1 MNAET
6 ISRERDLINVKLAD
20 TAMSLKTWWAL
31 LFIYPLARRLTVLI
45 VNRTRLTPNQITF
58 FAMGLRGVTLL
69 CFLQGERWALIGG
82 ALAYYLAYV
91 CDCTDGT
98 VARIT
103 GQTSELGRYL
113 DHVADLVGDVV
124 ILLVL
129 AGSQGLLGT
138 PMIFGMMFMHVAE
151 SYISYLSGFAIATEK
166 SDKPSFALFT
176 LVNRYRRWWF
186 DKNIK
191 SFFSFPDYTAFIFVL
206 FPLLGRPAAG
216 LHIGFYLLLLIVFYT
231 VFSTFVSIHTGE
243 RRFP

>member
-1 MNAET
+1 MANQSNLN
-6 ISRERDLINVKLAD
+6 IDVKQAD
-20 TAMSLKTWWAL
+20 AAMSLKTWWAL
-31 LFIYPLARRLTVLI
+31 CFIYPLARPLTVFF
-45 VNRTRLTPNQITF
+45 VNKTTISPNQITL
-58 FAMGLRGVTLL
+58 AAIVLRVFTAL
-69 CFLQGERWALIGG
+69 CFFVGGYVFLVFG
-82 ALAYYLAYV
+82 ALFYFLAYV